1 MRRLPRVA
9 SAVEVSADERNMQHP
24 VPPNDHRKMTTLGV
38 ILARAGSVGLP
49 NKHLRP
55 LLGLPLI
62 EYTFD
67 HAFNSALLDK
77 VVVSTDC
84 PAVKKLA
91 QKSGL
96 PVIDRPAELAGS
108 DASVQDAMLHAMKAV
123 ESAGHFLVDAL
134 VVLYGNV
141 PVRGCGVIDRAIEK
155 LRETGCDS
163 VRSFCPV
170 GKWHPA
176 WMSKLQGDKVE
187 ALESGSIH
195 RRQDLTPLFLH
206 DGAVVAVSRSSML
219 RGLRFPQDPHAFFG
233 VDRRGIP
240 TETGDTVEVDHLRDL
255 FWAEAVL
262 RERQLQR
269 KKMAG

>member
-1 MRRLPRVA
+1 MLT
-9 SAVEVSADERNMQHP
+9 S
-24 VPPNDHRKMTTLGV
+24 MTALGV
-38 ILARAGSVGLP
+38 ILARAGSLGLP
-49 NKHLRP
+49 SKHLRL
-55 LLGLPLI
+55 LLGRPMI

-67 HAFNSALLDK
+67 HAFNSALLTR

-84 PAVKKLA
+84 PGVKKLA
-91 QKSGL
+91 ERHGL
-96 PVIDRPAELAGS
+96 ETIDRPPKLATS
-108 DASVQDAMLHAMKAV
+108 DASVQDAMLHAMKSV
-123 ESAGHFLVDAL
+123 ENAGSFQADAL

-141 PVRGCGVIDRAIEK
+141 PVRGSGVIDSAIAK

-176 WMSKLQGDKVE
+176 WMSKLDGDKVE
-187 ALESGSIH
+187 SLQKGSIH

-206 DGAVVAVSRSSML
+206 DGAVVAVSRCSML

-233 VDRRGIP
+233 IDRRGIH
-240 TETGDTVEVDHLRDL
+240 TEMGETVEVDHQRDL

-262 RERQLQR
+262 RERQLERQR
-269 KKMAG
+269 MAG